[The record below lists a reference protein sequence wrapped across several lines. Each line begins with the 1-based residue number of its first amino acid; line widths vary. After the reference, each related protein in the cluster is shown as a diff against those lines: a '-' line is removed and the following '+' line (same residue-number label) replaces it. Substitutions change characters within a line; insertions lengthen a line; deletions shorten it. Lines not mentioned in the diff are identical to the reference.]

1 MTLNDPLG
9 YNHLENIIS
18 FLYLFEP
25 TWVPLP
31 MPPDEAMR
39 LLEKRGYLY
48 YEDAKIGKLTD
59 KLSNLETGNV
69 RNS

>member
-1 MTLNDPLG
+1 
-9 YNHLENIIS
+9 
-18 FLYLFEP
+18 
-25 TWVPLP
+25 
-31 MPPDEAMR
+31 MPSDEAMR